1 MLLFSLSCTEDF
13 EEINTNP
20 NSPEAIGPQF
30 LLSNVISVAADENT
44 YDQGFRLANYLAQFA
59 ASVEFERID
68 RYEMGSN
75 IVCFR

>member
-44 YDQGFRLANYLAQFA
+44 YEE
-59 ASVEFERID
+59 S
-68 RYEMGSN
+68 
-75 IVCFR
+75 